1 MSYYVVV
8 NLNTGENVCQ
18 CALLED
24 AQMMV
29 ALNPANRAYR
39 KVTLLNDQV
48 IDITSTTDN
57 ALPGQIGL
65 PPGSYKMEGRKIYKL
80 PENDQIP
87 VIIV

>member
-39 KVTLLNDQV
+39 KVMPLNDAV
-48 IDITSTTDN
+48 IDITVNETN
-57 ALPGQIGL
+57 QLPGQIGL
-65 PPGSYKMEGRKIYKL
+65 PPGSYKIEGQKIYKL
-80 PENDQIP
+80 PENQQIP
-87 VIIV
+87 FNGI

>member
-39 KVTLLNDQV
+39 KVTPLNDQV
-48 IDITSTTDN
+48 IDITVNDTK
-57 ALPGQIGL
+57 ALPGQLGL
-65 PPGSYKMEGRKIYKL
+65 PPGSYKMKGQKIYKL
-80 PENDQIP
+80 PENQQIP
-87 VIIV
+87 FNGI

>member
-8 NLNTGENVCQ
+8 NLNTGENICQ

-39 KVTLLNDQV
+39 KVTPLNDQV
-48 IDITSTTDN
+48 IDITSTTDK

-65 PPGSYKMEGRKIYKL
+65 PPGSYKMEGQKIYKL
-80 PENDQIP
+80 PENQQIAFNGL
-87 VIIV
+87 

>member
-39 KVTLLNDQV
+39 RVTHH
-48 IDITSTTDN
+48 
-57 ALPGQIGL
+57 
-65 PPGSYKMEGRKIYKL
+65 
-80 PENDQIP
+80 
-87 VIIV
+87 

>member
-39 KVTLLNDQV
+39 KVTPLNDQV

-57 ALPGQIGL
+57 ALPGQLGL
-65 PPGSYKMEGRKIYKL
+65 PPGSYKIEGQKIYKL
-80 PENDQIP
+80 PENQQVPFNGI
-87 VIIV
+87 

>member
-8 NLNTGENVCQ
+8 NLNTGESVCQ

-39 KVTLLNDQV
+39 KVTPLNDQV
-48 IDITSTTDN
+48 IDITVNDTK
-57 ALPGQIGL
+57 ALPGQLGL
-65 PPGSYKMEGRKIYKL
+65 PPGSYKIEGQKIYKL
-80 PENDQIP
+80 PENHQIP
-87 VIIV
+87 VIIT

>member
-39 KVTLLNDQV
+39 KVTPLNDQV

-65 PPGSYKMEGRKIYKL
+65 PPGSYKIEGQKIYKL
-80 PENDQIP
+80 PENQQVPFNGI
-87 VIIV
+87 